1 MLDHIKRKVV
11 EAAKAPDRKRQQQA
25 DPPTRTLKNQQQ
37 RRHDPDSQEQQAL
50 ALDPKWIREVFHACN
65 APSQRPAFRNSEF
78 GSLSDFVIRSSDL
91 VTFSHLTLLTHL
103 TLEKRE

>member
-1 MLDHIKRKVV
+1 MRFSRLTRFNPKVSNNEPQPRKPITRANILLDHIKRKVV

-65 APSQRPAFRNSEF
+65 APSQRPAFRNSDF
-78 GSLSDFVIRSSDL
+78 G
-91 VTFSHLTLLTHL
+91 
-103 TLEKRE
+103 